1 MELVRNPFRKAAAGT
16 AWDPPVA
23 DLPSLNQ
30 KAFSQVLGLLHQV
43 AGDGNSFAM
52 ALFGEAGSGKTHLLG
67 RLQRHCAELGGRP
80 FVALRMD
87 CAPSRIWR
95 HIRAEFV
102 NSLQRGQRD
111 TWRELL
117 RERQD
122 KIEAVSSGNLR
133 RVLRHI
139 ANGHHQLDA
148 MDWLRGAPLSQAT
161 LERLDLGDAVTEFDE
176 ESEDAARAV
185 VLDLAQFLAPAPILL
200 AIDQLEAIQSHPAD
214 MVAFAQL
221 GKACSTLIDST
232 RNVALLLCIQEAFLT
247 DFHNALRQADRDR
260 LLQERASLP
269 RIGFAEARE
278 LVLLRLAGFEQLS
291 ERWPVDL
298 EALRAQLTPS
308 GDVVR
313 RVLHVAAALFDASH
327 GVPPPKPLDTKQYLA
342 DKFDSIR
349 DHALDSYSFARVDHI
364 LTDGMR
370 LLLHSGGWTLEESPP
385 HLPGPVISARKG
397 SQRRHLVMM
406 NDAEARTLPPKLKKI
421 LQHPEVVP
429 EVAILR
435 DQALGVSAQ
444 AKATHALI
452 GDFKNRQGKFLSLQ
466 QDAIA
471 ALEAM
476 AKLLREAR
484 ERNLMV
490 NGEALGDVFVEQ
502 WLRDN
507 LPEPI
512 AALERELEL
521 DGPSVN
527 LSLEGLSA
535 FLRGALVATME
546 EAATAT
552 GITPQQVEEFARNHP
567 EQFFV
572 FGGDTPVVAARV
584 VSAGGE

>member
-1 MELVRNPFRKAAAGT
+1 
-16 AWDPPVA
+16 
-23 DLPSLNQ
+23 
-30 KAFSQVLGLLHQV
+30 
-43 AGDGNSFAM
+43 
-52 ALFGEAGSGKTHLLG
+52 
-67 RLQRHCAELGGRP
+67 
-80 FVALRMD
+80 
-87 CAPSRIWR
+87 
-95 HIRAEFV
+95 
-102 NSLQRGQRD
+102 
-111 TWRELL
+111 
-117 RERQD
+117 
-122 KIEAVSSGNLR
+122 
-133 RVLRHI
+133 
-139 ANGHHQLDA
+139 
-148 MDWLRGAPLSQAT
+148 
-161 LERLDLGDAVTEFDE
+161 
-176 ESEDAARAV
+176 
-185 VLDLAQFLAPAPILL
+185 
-200 AIDQLEAIQSHPAD
+200 
-214 MVAFAQL
+214 
-221 GKACSTLIDST
+221 
-232 RNVALLLCIQEAFLT
+232 
-247 DFHNALRQADRDR
+247 
-260 LLQERASLP
+260 
-269 RIGFAEARE
+269 
-278 LVLLRLAGFEQLS
+278 
-291 ERWPVDL
+291 
-298 EALRAQLTPS
+298 
-308 GDVVR
+308 
-313 RVLHVAAALFDASH
+313 
-327 GVPPPKPLDTKQYLA
+327 
-342 DKFDSIR
+342 
-349 DHALDSYSFARVDHI
+349 
-364 LTDGMR
+364 
-370 LLLHSGGWTLEESPP
+370 
-385 HLPGPVISARKG
+385 
-397 SQRRHLVMM
+397 MM